1 MKEKVVLIMFD
12 FFTKPTKDAWGLEAV
27 TLSTAGFL
35 MIGAVIAA
43 LIICALFFRP
53 KKERLGG
60 ITTKQLVFSSAAMA
74 LGTVTSMI
82 KFADLPMGG
91 SITLFSMLFISLI
104 GYWYGPKTGVTTAVA
119 YGLLQFIL
127 QPVFYTLPQVIVD
140 YPLAFGALGISG
152 FFRKKKNGL
161 VIGYAAAVLGRY
173 FFAFWSGMIFFGSYA
188 ADYHMSV
195 PIYSLSYNG
204 MYLIPEAVL
213 TIVVLSLSPVKNAL
227 ARVRHIATE
236 SHSRQTAM

>member
-1 MKEKVVLIMFD
+1 MFD

-35 MIGAVIAA
+35 SIGAVIAA

-53 KKERLGG
+53 KQERSGG

-91 SITLFSMLFISLI
+91 SITLFSMLFISLL

-127 QPVFYTLPQVIVD
+127 QPVFY
-140 YPLAFGALGISG
+140 
-152 FFRKKKNGL
+152 
-161 VIGYAAAVLGRY
+161 
-173 FFAFWSGMIFFGSYA
+173 
-188 ADYHMSV
+188 
-195 PIYSLSYNG
+195 
-204 MYLIPEAVL
+204 
-213 TIVVLSLSPVKNAL
+213 LSLI
-227 ARVRHIATE
+227 HI
-236 SHSRQTAM
+236 